1 LSSAERIVLSIR
13 RVKVCWL
20 KTDNGLF
27 FALCAVLSLVALSL
41 VPYAFCQTLPN
52 LDPTGRS
59 GDRLP
64 DLLEQKTPTQIP
76 VKILPPAP
84 APSEESGGSFIKGV
98 FVRKIVVTGSTVF
111 TKEEIATVTAPYE
124 NRNVNM
130 EDLELL
136 RRALTLL
143 YVNKGYINSG
153 AVIPDQTVVNGLI
166 TLQVI
171 EGKLTNID
179 VEGNKWFRDSFL
191 RDRIMLGAR
200 TPVDVHALQD
210 RLQLLQQDQRIQRI
224 QAELRPGGN
233 PGESELTVRVE
244 EKSPYYIWLA
254 FNNYQSPAVGAE
266 RGLLTLAHQN
276 LSGRGDILSLTYGGS
291 SGLNPLID
299 VWYAVPI
306 NVHDTSLLFR
316 YRKNDFGV
324 VDKVFGPLDIVSK
337 SESFEITLRQ
347 PVYRTLDQEFA
358 LALTLEHETN
368 RTSLLGEPFSFS
380 PGEVNGRSIV
390 IPLRFLQEW
399 TYRTQRQVFAL
410 RSRFS
415 FGMDAMDATINDDKR
430 IPDGKFFSWLG
441 QFQWARL
448 IDLLDS
454 QLLFRADLQLSNQ
467 PLLPIEQ
474 IGVGGRY
481 SVRGYR
487 ENLLVRD
494 QAFITSLEARIP
506 IVQNKRWADY
516 LQVCPF
522 FDYGRATNKDL
533 PTPSP
538 KDISSVGLG
547 LRWSALGIKLP
558 VTLKPEVELYWGHPL
573 RHIDQPHEEL
583 QDSGIHF
590 QVAVT
595 GYW

>member
-1 LSSAERIVLSIR
+1 MHLPGSFKMSI
-13 RVKVCWL
+13 
-20 KTDNGLF
+20 GHF
-27 FALCAVLSLVALSL
+27 FSFCALLSLLALSH
-41 VPYAFCQTLPN
+41 VHSAFCQTLPH
-52 LDPTGRS
+52 LDPTDRS
-59 GDRLP
+59 RDRLS

-76 VKILPPAP
+76 VTILPPPP
-84 APSEESGGSFIKGV
+84 ATSEESAVSLIRGV
-98 FVRKIVVTGSTVF
+98 HARKIVVTGSTVF
-111 TKEEIATVTAPYE
+111 TKEEIDKVTAPYE
-124 NRNVNM
+124 NRNVTM

-136 RRALTLL
+136 RRDLTLL
-143 YVNKGYINSG
+143 YVKNGYINSG
-153 AVIPDQTVVNGLI
+153 AVIPDQTVSDGLI

-171 EGKLTNID
+171 EGKLTCID
-179 VEGNKWFRDSFL
+179 VEGNRRFRDAFL
-191 RDRIMLGAR
+191 RDRIALGAQ
-200 TPVDVHALQD
+200 TPVNVYTLQD

-224 QAELRPGGN
+224 QAELKPGAN
-233 PGESELTVRVE
+233 PGESELKVRVE
-244 EKSPYYIWLA
+244 EKPPYSAWLA
-254 FNNYQSPAVGAE
+254 FNNYQSPSVGAE

-276 LSGRGDILSLTYGGS
+276 LSGRGDIISLTYGGS
-291 SGLNPLID
+291 DGLNPLID
-299 VWYAVPI
+299 VWYAVPM
-306 NVHDTSLLFR
+306 NVYDTSLLFR

-324 VDKVFGPLDIVSK
+324 VDKVFGPLDIVSR

-347 PVYRTLDQEFA
+347 PVYRTLNQE
-358 LALTLEHETN
+358 LALVLSLEYETS
-368 RTSLLGEPFSFS
+368 RSSLLGEPFSFS
-380 PGEVNGRSIV
+380 PGEVNGKSIV

-399 TYRTQRQVFAL
+399 TYRTQQQVFAV

-415 FGMDAMDATINDDKR
+415 FGLDTWDATINADRR
-430 IPDGKFFSWLG
+430 IPDGKFVSWIG

-448 IDLLDS
+448 TDLLDS
-454 QLLFRADLQLSNQ
+454 QLLFRADLRFSNQ

-506 IVQNKRWADY
+506 IVQNRRWADY

-522 FDYGRATNKDL
+522 VDYGRATNKDL
-533 PTPSP
+533 PTPGP

-547 LRWSALGIKLP
+547 LRWSALGITSP
-558 VTLKPEVELYWGHPL
+558 VTLKPEIEFYWGHPL
-573 RHIDQPHEEL
+573 RHIDQPDEDL

-590 QVAVT
+590 QIALT